1 MANIVNSLIIN
12 DPVKATL
19 DIEKFFEERPLQDSE
34 FLLIKYGFGRKVDIL
49 IGFDE
54 EEPGDIEYY
63 IEVWNNFGNDPGFEL
78 GEDSPITTR
87 FFTKETSKEDR
98 LLLLLDTLDDATKAI
113 YKVVEDDDYEGGY
126 TLK

>member
-12 DPVKATL
+12 DPVKAIL
-19 DIEKFFEERPLQDSE
+19 DIEKFFEERPMQDSE
-34 FLLIKYGFGRKVDIL
+34 FLLSKYGFGRKVDIF

-54 EEPGDIEYY
+54 VEPGDIEFY
-63 IEVWNNFGNDPGFEL
+63 IEAWNNFEDDADFEV
-78 GEDSPITTR
+78 GGAEPIAIR
-87 FFTKETSKEDR
+87 HFTKETSKEDR

-113 YKVVEDDDYEGGY
+113 YKVVEDEDYEGGY

>member
-1 MANIVNSLIIN
+1 MANIVNTLIIN

-34 FLLIKYGFGRKVDIL
+34 FLLVKYGFGCKVDIL

-54 EEPGDIEYY
+54 VEPGDIEYY
-63 IEVWNNFGNDPGFEL
+63 IEAWNNFEDDPAFEP
-78 GEDSPITTR
+78 GGAKPITTR
-87 FFTKETSKEDR
+87 YFTKETSKEDR

-113 YKVVEDDDYEGGY
+113 YKIVEDDDYEEGY

>member
-1 MANIVNSLIIN
+1 MANIVNTLIIN

-19 DIEKFFEERPLQDSE
+19 DIEKFFEERPMQDSE
-34 FLLIKYGFGRKVDIL
+34 LLLTKYGFGRKVDIF

-54 EEPGDIEYY
+54 VEPGDIEYY
-63 IEVWNNFGNDPGFEL
+63 IEAWNNFEDDPAFEP
-78 GEDSPITTR
+78 GGAKPITTR
-87 FFTKETSKEDR
+87 YFTKETSKEDR

-113 YKVVEDDDYEGGY
+113 YKIVEDDDFEGGY

>member
-1 MANIVNSLIIN
+1 MANIVNTLIIN

-34 FLLIKYGFGRKVDIL
+34 FLLTKYGFGRKVDIL
-49 IGFDE
+49 IGFE
-54 EEPGDIEYY
+54 GVEPGDVDFY
-63 IEVWNNFGNDPGFEL
+63 IEAWNNFGDDPAFEL
-78 GEDSPITTR
+78 GEDRPITTR
-87 FFTKETSKEDR
+87 YFTKETSKEDR

-113 YKVVEDDDYEGGY
+113 YKVVEDDDFEGGY